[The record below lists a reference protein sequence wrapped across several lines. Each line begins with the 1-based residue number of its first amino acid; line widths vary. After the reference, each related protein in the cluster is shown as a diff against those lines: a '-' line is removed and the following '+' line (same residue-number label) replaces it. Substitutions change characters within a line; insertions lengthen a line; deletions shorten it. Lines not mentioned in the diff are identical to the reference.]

1 MIKRKIEKVLDRFY
15 HDAGSYAL
23 LVDGARQ
30 VGKTYIIE
38 EFGRTHYESV
48 VKIDFVKM
56 KGATELFQNVE
67 SESEILERIS
77 AFTRKR
83 LLPGKTL
90 IFLDE
95 IQKCSEAVTYIKYLV
110 KDDGRYHYILSGSL
124 LGVEL
129 KDIRSVPVG
138 TLDAVKMY
146 PLDFEEFVLACGEMP
161 ALIESAREAWQ
172 SRKPLAKIYH
182 DRLMKLFRFYLVVG
196 GMPAAVQKYLDTR
209 DIRRVIDEQR
219 KILVEYKKDIT
230 QYDKD
235 ASMRIRAVF
244 DCIAP
249 ELNKKNKRFYADDV
263 EGGGRF
269 DRLGDEFLW
278 LKEAGVAIPTYNLDE
293 PKLPLFLSQ
302 KQNFFKLFMNDI
314 GLLAAMYMDGIQVR
328 VLNGETDINF
338 GSVYENFVCQ
348 ELFAHGFSPTY
359 FNSRKHGEVDFV
371 VELDARVLPI
381 EVKSGKHYA
390 RHRALDRLLKDAT
403 YGIDHAIVFDD
414 DRFQAIGKIFYVP
427 IYMAMFLKKD
437 ELPDQ
442 LIYDIGAPVTVSS
455 PSRSE

>member
-138 TLDAVKMY
+138 TLDEVKMY

-230 QYDKD
+230 QYDED

-249 ELNKKNKRFYADDV
+249 ELNKKNKRFYA
-263 EGGGRF
+263 
-269 DRLGDEFLW
+269 
-278 LKEAGVAIPTYNLDE
+278 
-293 PKLPLFLSQ
+293 
-302 KQNFFKLFMNDI
+302 
-314 GLLAAMYMDGIQVR
+314 
-328 VLNGETDINF
+328 
-338 GSVYENFVCQ
+338 
-348 ELFAHGFSPTY
+348 
-359 FNSRKHGEVDFV
+359 
-371 VELDARVLPI
+371 
-381 EVKSGKHYA
+381 
-390 RHRALDRLLKDAT
+390 DAT